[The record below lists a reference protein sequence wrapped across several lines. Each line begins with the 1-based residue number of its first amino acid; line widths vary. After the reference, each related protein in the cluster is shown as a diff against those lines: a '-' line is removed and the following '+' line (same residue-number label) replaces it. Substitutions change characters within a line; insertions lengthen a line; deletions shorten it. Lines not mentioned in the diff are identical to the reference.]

1 MTNQTNEAAP
11 GIRSPRVDVWRS
23 DEGWRLVAELPGA
36 RAEGVKV
43 TADRGTLTV
52 YAEAGARIFKRS
64 FTLPDEV
71 DADGI
76 GARLERGLL
85 TLNLPRVPTARSRQ
99 IRVES
104 A

>member
-1 MTNQTNEAAP
+1 MNTQTP
-11 GIRSPRVDVWRS
+11 KVDVWRA
-23 DEGWRLVAELPGA
+23 DEGWRLVAEVPGA
-36 RAEGVKV
+36 RADSVKV
-43 TADRGTLTV
+43 TAERGAITI
-52 YAEAGARIFKRS
+52 YAESATRTFKRS

-76 GARLERGLL
+76 AARLERGLL

>member
-1 MTNQTNEAAP
+1 MTNQTP
-11 GIRSPRVDVWRS
+11 KVDVWRS